1 MDGYFMMIGFVAG
14 REAAPQDVVLEKI
27 MLRVLLWQSQ
37 APNGS
42 RDGGSAGKLDIVQTG

>member
-14 REAAPQDVVLEKI
+14 RDAAPQDVVLEKI

-37 APNGS
+37 APNGI